1 MAYTSVDFVPYDGG
15 RCLSVYHHVI
25 DSTMLATSSM
35 SIFLYDF
42 QCFLDFN
49 RVAASKVV
57 TSS

>member
-1 MAYTSVDFVPYDGG
+1 MMVVSLSFIIDFN
-15 RCLSVYHHVI
+15 RAAA
-25 DSTMLATSSM
+25 STMLATSSM

-49 RVAASKVV
+49 RVAASMLV